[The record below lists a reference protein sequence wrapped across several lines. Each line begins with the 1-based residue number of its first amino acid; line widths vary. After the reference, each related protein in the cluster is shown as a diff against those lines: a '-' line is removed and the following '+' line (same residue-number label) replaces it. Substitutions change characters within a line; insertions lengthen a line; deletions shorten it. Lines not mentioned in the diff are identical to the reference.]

1 MIHDRFELETVCIL
15 FFTFEKRHVKI
26 KRVKEWRTDTKERD
40 NLTVFVSVSNMGKM
54 SNLKQL
60 RIYIHRITV
69 QDTFS
74 PAILEDNIT
83 QPTLEKSWV
92 IDYKGKHTKHS
103 HRARSW
109 SSKIEQENDTA
120 TLPYLDIC
128 NLVRALGSW

>member
-1 MIHDRFELETVCIL
+1 MCIL
-15 FFTFEKRHVKI
+15 FFTFEKRHVQI

-83 QPTLEKSWV
+83 QPTLEKS
-92 IDYKGKHTKHS
+92 
-103 HRARSW
+103 
-109 SSKIEQENDTA
+109 
-120 TLPYLDIC
+120 
-128 NLVRALGSW
+128 